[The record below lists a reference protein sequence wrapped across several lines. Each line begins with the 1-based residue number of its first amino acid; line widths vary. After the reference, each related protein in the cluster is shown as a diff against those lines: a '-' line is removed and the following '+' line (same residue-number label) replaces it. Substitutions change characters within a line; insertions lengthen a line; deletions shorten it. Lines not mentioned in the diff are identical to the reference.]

1 MSRARIVEAN
11 NLETFRDMPPS
22 AGRFHY
28 LARRGRH
35 ELITDDDRKAYES
48 YQNDVIRTLDGCTE
62 GLHAK
67 DGKAR

>member
-1 MSRARIVEAN
+1 MRRSQIVQAN
-11 NLETFRDMPPS
+11 NLATFRSMPPC

-28 LARRGRH
+28 LARRGMH
-35 ELITDDDRKAYES
+35 ELITDEDRKAYES
-48 YQNDVIRTLDGCTE
+48 YQNGVVRTLDGCTE